1 MSGDPRDNPK
11 WLARFKPEA
20 ARHLVELIRG
30 LEHLQPKTLVKPPNL
45 KATFE
50 EITRTNPE
58 LRELY
63 RLAHTLKGSA
73 GMVGQ
78 TEIAEYAEQIERDL
92 TAVLFDPDCFDED
105 LRRKLVNL
113 TEQTAEKVKQIGQD

>member
-1 MSGDPRDNPK
+1 MSDDASDNQK

-20 ARHLVELIRG
+20 ARHLVELARG
-30 LEHLQPKTLVKPPNL
+30 LEHLHPQTLVKPTNL

-50 EITRTNPE
+50 EIARTNPK

-73 GMVGQ
+73 GMVRQ
-78 TEIAEYAEQIERDL
+78 TEVAGLAEQIEKNL
-92 TAVLFDPDCFDED
+92 TRVVFDPDCFDEE
-105 LRRKLVNL
+105 LRRKLLNL
-113 TEQTAEKVKQIGQD
+113 TEQATEKVKQIGQD